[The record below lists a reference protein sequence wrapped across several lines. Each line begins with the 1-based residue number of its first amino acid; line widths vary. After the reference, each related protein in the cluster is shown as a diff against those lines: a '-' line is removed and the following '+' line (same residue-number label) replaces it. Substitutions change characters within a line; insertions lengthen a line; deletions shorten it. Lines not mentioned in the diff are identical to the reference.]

1 MSIEK
6 GKWVAL
12 VGKNGTG
19 KSTLLTILAGLQKAR
34 GGKVKWNGKVI
45 HKIDSKERFKR
56 IGYVSQHPYYHFTFD
71 TVWDE
76 VYERARELYGE
87 QGKEIAEHQLKK
99 FWLYALKERHP
110 HDCSGESNN
119 YLHYVQRYYQSRL
132 YYYWM
137 NRQKD

>member
-1 MSIEK
+1 MGSSR
-6 GKWVAL
+6 W
-12 VGKNGTG
+12 KNGTG

-34 GGKVKWNGKVI
+34 RGKVKWNGKVI
-45 HKIDSKERFKR
+45 HKIDSKERFKS
-56 IGYVSQHPYYHFTFD
+56 IGYVSQHPYYHFTFE

-99 FWLYALKERHP
+99 FWLYGLKERHP

-119 YLHYVQRYYQSRL
+119 YLHYVQPYYQSRL